1 MTDRPRTTVVPR
13 WSVHRRAASPVW
25 SQQGFPRIWI
35 ALSGSHLGSQVTL
48 FALPTLAVIGLGA
61 SNLQVGLL
69 RALDA
74 AAFPVLGLLVGA
86 LADYG
91 DARRLL
97 ISADLVRLVALGSV
111 PVSAALGV
119 LTMSQLYVVAA
130 VVGVGFVF
138 STIPFM
144 AVVPRL
150 VDRPLLAPANAR
162 LTLAESVAE
171 VSGPGLAAL
180 LVRMIGAANA
190 LLVDVAS
197 YVLSIW
203 MVLGIPRE
211 RLAPPPAASRP
222 RLGKALG
229 EGIRLVLRNEV
240 LRGVVCVATVANLAF
255 GAAPTVLLLMWYRE
269 LGHHPASLGFALSC
283 GSAGLVAGSVV
294 VNRMIRLVGYAGT
307 FASGVALLAGS
318 FVVLCLIPFQHTE
331 LTAAVVLSAGW
342 LVQST
347 SGPIIN
353 VAQGTIRQSITPQG
367 LQGRMNAAIR
377 TFGWGAL
384 PVGSALGSWLSGVL
398 GYSAVLALCGVLAG
412 LAILPILLSRVRLMR
427 RDADLAREESRIR
440 AALGGEPM
448 IPPGASETATL

>member
-211 RLAPPPAASRP
+211 RLAPPPVASRP

-318 FVVLCLIPFQHTE
+318 FVVL
-331 LTAAVVLSAGW
+331 VLSAGW